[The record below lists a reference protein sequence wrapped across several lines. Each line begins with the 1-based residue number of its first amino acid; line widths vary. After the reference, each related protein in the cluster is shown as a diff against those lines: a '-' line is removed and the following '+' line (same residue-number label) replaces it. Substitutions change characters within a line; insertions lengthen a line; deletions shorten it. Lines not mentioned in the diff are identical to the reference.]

1 MRLPDLTPTQLLSI
15 FLGMLLVA
23 QFGYPVTFYGT
34 GWAIAYQVWYASL
47 LLFAAWATRTPLSNS
62 TVSVVSALVF
72 VCASVYYVYEP
83 QTLRSTVIAYLSLI
97 PFQATLIV
105 RLWRY
110 VQQRDEDAFPD
121 ILAAICIYLLLGA
134 LFVPVYGL
142 LETIEPHSFVDA
154 GREGN
159 VTEWQQFMYYSYVT
173 LNTVGFGDIRPVGNW
188 ARSLSNI
195 EAMAGVLYIAILVS
209 QLVARVND
217 RQRMA
222 TQREL
227 RAEQRENRGEVPE
240 VLHEEGVG

>member
-1 MRLPDLTPTQLLSI
+1 MRLPDLTPTQLLAI

-34 GWAIAYQVWYASL
+34 GWQIAYQVWYASL
-47 LLFAAWATRTPLSNS
+47 LLFAAWATRTPLSSS
-62 TVSVVSALVF
+62 TPSVASAVLF
-72 VCASVYYVYEP
+72 LGASVYYIYEP
-83 QTLRSTVIAYLSLI
+83 NTLRSTVIAYLTLI
-97 PFQATLIV
+97 PFQVMLIV

-110 VQQRDEDAFPD
+110 IQQRDEDSFPD
-121 ILAAICIYLLLGA
+121 ILAAVCIYLLLGA

-142 LETIEPHSFVDA
+142 LETLEPHSFVDA

-159 VTEWQQFMYYSYVT
+159 VTQWQQFVYYSYVT

-188 ARSLSNI
+188 ARSLSNL
-195 EAMAGVLYIAILVS
+195 EAMVGVLYIAILVS

-222 TQREL
+222 SERER
-227 RAEQRENRGEVPE
+227 RAEEREREEEVPE
-240 VLHEEGVG
+240 VLHEGGMG